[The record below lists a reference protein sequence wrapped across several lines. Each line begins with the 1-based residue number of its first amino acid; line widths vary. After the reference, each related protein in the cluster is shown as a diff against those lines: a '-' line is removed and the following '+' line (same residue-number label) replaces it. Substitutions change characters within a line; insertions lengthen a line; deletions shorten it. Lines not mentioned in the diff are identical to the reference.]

1 MKRTKL
7 ACVAAAIL
15 VGGCTQQ
22 GVTATAP
29 APSSSTSSSS
39 VSTTPPSAPPSTTT
53 TSKPA
58 VPTSATSSSSAP
70 ADQFTKPFGSKLTW
84 DDGLAV
90 TISKPVPYKPSSS
103 GSANAADK
111 AFVAM
116 DVLIEN
122 GTAKP
127 IEAVL
132 VSTKA
137 TTGDREAHKV
147 FDSANGIDLPTA
159 KVLPG
164 KALKYR
170 IAYGVDQGK
179 DFILTVQAGFDRKEG
194 IYTG

>member
-7 ACVAAAIL
+7 ASVAAVFL
-15 VGGCTQQ
+15 VAGCTQQ

-29 APSSSTSSSS
+29 APSSTLSTSTSSPMSS
-39 VSTTPPSAPPSTTT
+39 TSTKSTPVAPS
-53 TSKPA
+53 
-58 VPTSATSSSSAP
+58 SATSSSPAP
-70 ADQFTKPFGSKLTW
+70 ADKFTKPFGSKLTW

-90 TISKPVPYKPSSS
+90 TISKPVPYKPSP
-103 GSANAADK
+103 GRSADATDK
-111 AFVAM
+111 AFVVM

-122 GTAKP
+122 GTAQP
-127 IEAVL
+127 IEGGL
-132 VSTKA
+132 LSTRA
-137 TTGDREAHKV
+137 TTGDREAQRL
-147 FDSANGIDLPTA
+147 FDSANGIDYPTA

-170 IAYGVDQGK
+170 IAYGVDPAK